1 MPNVWLFLRNWTA
14 VIPSKNYILLS
25 IAALLIC
32 NFPSYTQPVENQG
45 SYVARAGSI
54 YISEQEFLKRY
65 ELLPGQYR
73 NRRGNVEESK
83 LAFLYSLVAEKLLVQ
98 EAVERHIDQDTT
110 FQNSIIGITKMLA
123 RDQLYQEEISGKI
136 TVTNAE
142 IQKAITDA
150 RRQLALSFLW
160 FEDSTDAAFVGK
172 LLKNCRQFGRFQI
185 DSTMTVIRDT
195 ATLVWGE
202 AEAPVEQA
210 GFRLKKG
217 ECSAV
222 VKAST
227 GYYIIH
233 LEKESPNPFYTGL
246 QPQVLYERVEAKLRL
261 RKEKARLDEY
271 LWEVLHT
278 KTGFALPRPFK
289 IIAQTLNSLWK
300 DVPLATE
307 QMVTD
312 SILEVMR
319 ERCRSILQDS
329 IVAIGS
335 SYWNVQD
342 VLMKLRGKVFM
353 INPGRTTG
361 IAAQLNNH
369 LQIIVQQE
377 LLAEEALSR
386 KLDERWSVKN
396 ELDIWRQQILAKY
409 EEMNI
414 QRNVQLSDQEIF
426 RFISETSPDVR
437 FPRVQIRELH
447 TGDLTAMEHALA
459 EMRSGIPFEEI
470 IRKYSTDTRTAQNG
484 GLSGEFTINERP
496 PLGTIAWTMNVGEH
510 YGPVKMNND
519 YFFFELVKKEFPAG
533 MTDSSFNATV
543 RKAGSALY
551 PIKQKKVLDAV
562 IAKSARDRGYDIY
575 TDRLKMLTV
584 SGAPMMTYRI
594 LGFGGRMFAVP
605 FVTPQVDWVGIEDP
619 EKVLLP

>member
-1 MPNVWLFLRNWTA
+1 M
-14 VIPSKNYILLS
+14 IPLKKYIPLT
-25 IAALLIC
+25 IVALLIC
-32 NFPSYTQPVENQG
+32 NSPLYTQPVENQG

-54 YISEQEFLKRY
+54 YISEEEFLKRY
-65 ELLPGQYR
+65 ELLPGQHR

-83 LAFLYSLVAEKLLVQ
+83 LAFLYSLVAEKQLAQ

-110 FQNSIIGITKMLA
+110 FQNSIFGITKMLA

-136 TVTNAE
+136 TVTNPE

-160 FEDSTDAAFVGK
+160 FEDSTDAAFVRK
-172 LLKNCRQFGRFQI
+172 QLKNCKQFGRLQI
-185 DSTMTVIRDT
+185 DTTMAVIRDT
-195 ATLVWGE
+195 ATLMWGE
-202 AEAPVEQA
+202 AEAPIELA
-210 GFRLKKG
+210 GYRLKKG

-227 GYYIIH
+227 GYYILH
-233 LEKESPNPFYTGL
+233 LEKESPNPFYIGL
-246 QPQVLYERVEAKLRL
+246 QPQVLRERIEAKLRL

-271 LWEVLHT
+271 LWEVLRT

-300 DVPLATE
+300 DVPPATE
-307 QMVTD
+307 QMITD
-312 SILEVMR
+312 SIIEVMK
-319 ERCRSILQDS
+319 ERCSSILRDS

-342 VLMKLRGKVFM
+342 VLMKLRGKVF
-353 INPGRTTG
+353 IVNSGRTTG

-409 EEMNI
+409 EEMDI
-414 QRNVQLSDQEIF
+414 QGKVQLSDQEII

-447 TGDLTAMEHALA
+447 IGDLTAMEHALT

-470 IRKYSTDTRTAQNG
+470 IRKYSTDTRNG
-484 GLSGEFTINERP
+484 GLSGEFTIDERP
-496 PLGTIAWTMNVGEH
+496 PLGTIAWGMNLGEH
-510 YGPVKMNND
+510 HGPIHVNND
-519 YFFFELVKKEFPAG
+519 YIFFELVKKYLPAG
-533 MTDSSFNATV
+533 IIDSAFSTMV
-543 RKAGSALY
+543 RKAASALY
-551 PIKQKKVLDAV
+551 PVKQKKVLDAV

-575 TDRLKMLTV
+575 ADRLKLLKV
-584 SGAPMMTYRI
+584 SNAPMMTYRI

-605 FVTPQVDWVGIEDP
+605 FVTPQVDWVGVENP

>member
-1 MPNVWLFLRNWTA
+1 VT
-14 VIPSKNYILLS
+14 ISKKNILITIVVLIIYIS
-25 IAALLIC
+25 PVYAQ
-32 NFPSYTQPVENQG
+32 SVENHG
-45 SYVARAGSI
+45 SYIARAGTMF
-54 YISEQEFLKRY
+54 ISEEEFLKRY
-65 ELLPGQYR
+65 ELLPGQHR

-83 LAFLYSLVAEKLLVQ
+83 LAFLYSLVAEKLLAQ

-160 FEDSTDAAFVGK
+160 FEDSTDAAFVRK
-172 LLKNCRQFGRFQI
+172 QLKNCRQFGRFQI
-185 DSTMTVIRDT
+185 DTTMAVIRDA

-202 AEAPVEQA
+202 AEASIEQA

-227 GYYIIH
+227 GYYILH

-246 QPQVLYERVEAKLRL
+246 QPQVLHERIEAKLRL

-271 LWEVLHT
+271 LWDVLHT

-300 DVPLATE
+300 DVPPATE
-307 QMVTD
+307 HMVTD
-312 SILEVMR
+312 SILEIMK
-319 ERCRSILQDS
+319 ERCSSILRDS

-369 LQIIVQQE
+369 FQIIVQQE

-409 EEMNI
+409 EEMDI
-414 QRNVQLSDQEIF
+414 RRNVQLSDQEIF
-426 RFISETSPDVR
+426 HFISETSRDVR

-447 TGDLTAMEHALA
+447 TGDLTAMEHALT
-459 EMRSGIPFEEI
+459 EIRSGIPFGEI
-470 IRKYSTDTRTAQNG
+470 IRKYSTDTRTTRNG
-484 GLSGEFTINERP
+484 GLSDRFTINERP

-510 YGPVKMNND
+510 HGPIHVNNE
-519 YFFFELVKKEFPAG
+519 YVFFELVKKDLPAG
-533 MTDSSFNATV
+533 ITDSSFSATV
-543 RKAGSALY
+543 RKAASALH
-551 PIKQKKVLDAV
+551 PIKQKKVLDAF
-562 IAKSARDRGYDIY
+562 IAKNARDRGYDVY
-575 TDRLKMLTV
+575 ADRLKLLKV
-584 SGAPMMTYRI
+584 SNAPMMTYRI

-605 FVTPQVDWVGIEDP
+605 FVTPQIDWIGVEDP